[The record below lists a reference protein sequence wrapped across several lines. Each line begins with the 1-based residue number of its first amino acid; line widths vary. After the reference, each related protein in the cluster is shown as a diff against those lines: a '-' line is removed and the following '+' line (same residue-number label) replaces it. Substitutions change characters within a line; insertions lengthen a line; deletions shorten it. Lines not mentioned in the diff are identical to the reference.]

1 MDLASYLGYA
11 GSVARTAT
19 LLRAGFTP
27 TGIRTAVAAGEI
39 HRLRHGVVAL
49 PGARADFVAAVLANG
64 TLTCVSAAPFHG
76 IWRLHEPER
85 LHLLCAHGSAPG
97 SAPGAVL
104 HRVSLVPPEFPQP
117 VASLTDTVLHA
128 LRCRPPVDAAVMVES
143 ALLQGRT
150 TLDYLRLRLPGN
162 RNGAARAVLELVDG
176 TADSAIE
183 VVARLLFRSQ
193 GIYTQT
199 QVNLPGIGFV
209 DFLLE
214 GFLIV
219 EIDGNTHLERRQ
231 VKKDRARNNASMLA
245 GYAVLRYGYH
255 DVVYNPQKVVDEVW
269 QVLRGRVIR

>member
-1 MDLASYLGYA
+1 MDVKVYLEYA

-19 LLRAGFTP
+19 LLQAGFTSNR
-27 TGIRTAVAAGEI
+27 IRAAVAAGEI
-39 HRLRHGVVAL
+39 RRLRHGVVAL

-64 TLTCVSAAPFHG
+64 MLTCASAAPFHG
-76 IWRLHEPER
+76 IWRLHEPAR
-85 LHLLCAHGSAPG
+85 LHLLCAHGAAPG
-97 SAPGAVL
+97 MVI
-104 HRVSLVPPEFPQP
+104 HRGSLVPPEYPRP
-117 VASLTDTVLHA
+117 VAGLTDTLLHA
-128 LRCRPPVDAAVMVES
+128 LRCLPPVDAAVMVES

-150 TLDYLRLRLPGN
+150 SLDYLRQRLPGN

-199 QVNLPGIGFV
+199 QVHLPGIGVV

-219 EIDGNTHLERRQ
+219 EIDGSTHLERAQ
-231 VKKDRARNNASMLA
+231 VKKDRGRNNASILT

-255 DVVYNPQKVVDEVW
+255 DVVYNPQKVIDEVW

>member
-1 MDLASYLGYA
+1 MDLTGYLKYA
-11 GSVARTAT
+11 GSVARTGT
-19 LLRAGFTP
+19 LLQAGFSERS
-27 TGIRTAVAAGEI
+27 IRNAVAAGEI
-39 HRLRHGVVAL
+39 RRLRHGVVAL

-64 TLTCVSAAPFHG
+64 TLCCASAAPFHG

-97 SAPGAVL
+97 VVI
-104 HRVSLVPPEFPQP
+104 HRGSLVPAGTPQP
-117 VASLTDTVLHA
+117 VASLTDTLLHA
-128 LRCRPPVDAAVMVES
+128 LRCLPAVDAAVMVES

-150 TLDYLRLRLPGN
+150 TLDYLRQRLPGN
-162 RNGAARAVLELVDG
+162 RNGAARAVLDLVDG
-176 TADSAIE
+176 TADSAVE
-183 VVARLLFRSQ
+183 VVARLLFQSQ
-193 GIYTQT
+193 GIYIQT
-199 QVNLPGIGFV
+199 QVNLPGIGIV

-219 EIDGNTHLERRQ
+219 EIDGSTHLEPAQ
-231 VKKDRARNNASMLA
+231 VKKDRGRNNASTLT

>member
-1 MDLASYLGYA
+1 VA
-11 GSVARTAT
+11 G
-19 LLRAGFTP
+19 
-27 TGIRTAVAAGEI
+27 
-39 HRLRHGVVAL
+39 
-49 PGARADFVAAVLANG
+49 
-64 TLTCVSAAPFHG
+64 
-76 IWRLHEPER
+76 
-85 LHLLCAHGSAPG
+85 
-97 SAPGAVL
+97 
-104 HRVSLVPPEFPQP
+104 
-117 VASLTDTVLHA
+117 LTDTLLHA
-128 LRCRPPVDAAVMVES
+128 LRCLPPVDAAVIVES

-150 TLDYLRLRLPGN
+150 TLDYLRQRLPGN

-219 EIDGNTHLERRQ
+219 EIDGSTHLEPAQ
-231 VKKDRARNNASMLA
+231 VKKDRGRNNASTLT

-255 DVVYNPQKVVDEVW
+255 DVVYNPQKIVDEVW

>member
-1 MDLASYLGYA
+1 MDLASYLRYA

-19 LLRAGFTP
+19 LLHAGFTSN
-27 TGIRTAVAAGEI
+27 GIRTSVAAGEI
-39 HRLRHGVVAL
+39 RRLRPGVVAL
-49 PGARADFVAAVLANG
+49 PGARADFLAAVLANG
-64 TLTCVSAAPFHG
+64 TITCASAAPFHG

-85 LHLLCAHGSAPG
+85 LHLLCAHGSA
-97 SAPGAVL
+97 SGAVV
-104 HRVSLVPPEFPQP
+104 HRASLVPPEFPQP
-117 VASLTDTVLHA
+117 VASLTDTLLHA
-128 LRCRPPVDAAVMVES
+128 LRCLPPVDAAVMVES

-150 TLDYLRLRLPGN
+150 TLDYLRQRLPGN
-162 RNGAARAVLELVDG
+162 RNGAARAVLGLVDG

-219 EIDGNTHLERRQ
+219 EIDGSTHLERTQ
-231 VKKDRARNNASMLA
+231 VKRDRGRNNASTLA
-245 GYAVLRYGYH
+245 GYAVLRYGYN
-255 DVVYNPQKVVDEVW
+255 DVVYNPQKVIDEVW
-269 QVLRGRVIR
+269 QVLHGRVIR